1 MHNARTKIARQE
13 AGEEIAMLAAPTPRV
28 LLKLETVKARVGLN
42 KTTIYA
48 GMNAGWFPKPV
59 KIGAASR
66 WVESE
71 IDALIVRLTERRDH
85 GKA

>member
-1 MHNARTKIARQE
+1 
-13 AGEEIAMLAAPTPRV
+13 MLAAPTPLV
-28 LLKLETVKARVGLN
+28 LLKLPTVKTRVGLN
-42 KTTIYA
+42 KTAIYA
-48 GMNAGWFPKPV
+48 GIKAGWFPKPV

-71 IDALIVRLTERRDH
+71 IDALIVKLTERRDH